1 MLFPSS
7 QFSRKPILR
16 LGPAFSP
23 ECYALAFLVF
33 AIARSNITCVR
44 NWVSLDGF
52 GLGILGKNGAELIDD
67 VGLLAG
73 EVFGF

>member
-16 LGPAFSP
+16 FDTAFSP

-33 AIARSNITCVR
+33 AIARAHITCVR
-44 NWVSLDGF
+44 TWVLLQHL
-52 GLGILGKNGAELIDD
+52 GLGILGKNGAELLDD
-67 VGLLAG
+67 VGLLTG